1 MDIRCFRKI
10 ILKVHDKRAA
20 VAPGLIATLSTY
32 ARSMNSTSVA
42 SHSVVKNAMRARS
55 TEVVARWS
63 CRETLWI
70 MSRASQARGRTNS
83 DKSI

>member
-1 MDIRCFRKI
+1 
-10 ILKVHDKRAA
+10 
-20 VAPGLIATLSTY
+20 
-32 ARSMNSTSVA
+32 
-42 SHSVVKNAMRARS
+42 
-55 TEVVARWS
+55 VVARWS